1 MTKCPICSQRLLP
14 GADRCPSCGYRVP
27 SGHTAPAPA
36 APEKPSHPP
45 AFCFCCGAVLIP
57 VVILLVF
64 LIGVSFE
71 LVGEVFESPAPEP
84 VLPMTPEAHA
94 TVPAASEDCF
104 VLAEGVLMFRPERW
118 DGGRVLRVP
127 EEVGGHTVTAI
138 GPGCFR
144 DCDLLTTIELPDTV
158 KLISPEAFAG
168 CTELRGLFVPEGVG
182 SIGEDAFAGCTA
194 LESIYI
200 PASVDHI
207 AKGCFDD
214 CAGMLYIF
222 YEGSFEHWNGLYSD
236 YINPFTAVIC
246 IDGNYRHGVT
256 E

>member
-1 MTKCPICSQRLLP
+1 MSHLQ
-14 GADRCPSCGYRVP
+14 
-27 SGHTAPAPA
+27 PA
-36 APEKPSHPP
+36 AAPRRGPLPLLRLSGPIGPYRTCPGCAGKALPSP
-45 AFCFCCGAVLIP
+45 G
-57 VVILLVF
+57 LLF
-64 LIGVSFE
+64 LLLRHSDPCRDPSRLPHRVSFE

-84 VLPMTPEAHA
+84 ILPMDPGEHA
-94 TVPAASEDCF
+94 TVPAASGDCF

-144 DCDLLTTIELPDTV
+144 DCDLLTTIELPNTV

-214 CAGMLYIF
+214 CAGLLYIF
-222 YEGSFEHWNGLYSD
+222 YESSFEHWNGLYSD